1 MKIHLIA
8 IGGSIMHNLAIALHM
23 KGYELSGSDDE
34 IFNPAREMLEKH
46 ALLPEKEGWDTNRIH
61 PDLDAV
67 IVGMH
72 ARENNPELKRAKQLN
87 LKVYSFPEYVF
98 EQTKD
103 KKRVVIGGSHGK
115 TTITSMIMHVL
126 KFNKLDFDYLVGS
139 RLEGFETMV
148 KLTESAPVA
157 IFEGDEYLSSPI
169 DSRPKF
175 HVYEPNIGLIS
186 GIAWDHINV
195 FPSYENYLDQFRIF
209 ITKIQSGGSLIYQ
222 GDDPEL
228 KKLIQTDTSG
238 NTRSPYYTHPYEI
251 VDNKTYLLYS
261 EKRIP
266 VMIFGKHNM
275 QNLQGAKTV
284 CSELGLTDEQFYE
297 AIKSFKGAARRLQIL
312 KENENT
318 CVYFDFAHSPSKVK
332 ATIDAVKEQYPEREL
347 ISIFELHTF
356 SSLKEDFLPEY
367 KDTLQSA
374 DKAFVYYSPDTL
386 IHKKLKEIKPG
397 QVRDAF
403 GTDNIRVF
411 TNPEELKLVLQ
422 KMDTRNRNFLIM
434 TSGNFSG
441 IDFSQTLDI

>member
-23 KGYELSGSDDE
+23 KGYEVSGSDDE
-34 IFNPAREMLEKH
+34 IFNPAREMLEKY

-98 EQTKD
+98 EQTKN

-209 ITKIQSGGSLIYQ
+209 ISKIQPGGSLIYQ

-238 NTRSPYYTHPYEI
+238 NTRIPYFTHPYEI
-251 VDNKTYLLYS
+251 VNNKTYLLDG

-284 CSELGLTDEQFYE
+284 CCELGLTDEQFYE

-312 KENENT
+312 KESENT
-318 CVYFDFAHSPSKVK
+318 CIYFDFAHSPSKVK
-332 ATIDAVKEQYPEREL
+332 ATIDAVKEQYPGREL

-374 DKAFVYYSPDTL
+374 DMAFVYYSPDTL
-386 IHKKLKEIKPG
+386 THKKLKAIQPK
-397 QVRDAF
+397 QVREAF

-411 TNPEELKLVLQ
+411 TEPEELKQVLQ
-422 KMDTRNRNFLIM
+422 EMDPGNRNFLIM

>member
-209 ITKIQSGGSLIYQ
+209 ITKIQPGGSLIYQ